1 MRDTRAPALPATDPG
16 SMDFAELFTRS
27 ARELV
32 PLAWQKRLQFLFDF
46 RGPLIDIDAEPAAMH
61 GALQRLS
68 LATLGLVS
76 DGFMFVSAQTDLH
89 EDGTADV
96 SVSITGTGDRADET
110 RIVEVLQRLGL
121 HERPRPAD
129 AVPHDH
135 SRVALGH
142 CPITGA
148 TVSFAANRID
158 GLLFALDIA
167 VPARAIDPG
176 AALPNAQRARA
187 WLISETP
194 AAYQS
199 LIRRLQRLGWAT
211 TSFASVVQAEEQLGR
226 MSNAMAR
233 PALVVATESPTLD
246 AEALQPLRGRLP
258 RAQFILAG
266 TYGSASR
273 GAAGI
278 EFRLWPF
285 SPAELHELTRRAC
298 DEIDTI
304 SGETVPAPVSL
315 SDRPRALVVD
325 DNSVNL
331 LVASGLLQM
340 AGFEV
345 ATANGGAEAI
355 LRCREH
361 APQLVLMD
369 VHMPGMDG
377 LEATRLLRQLQ
388 HDGAVPRFAI
398 VAATA
403 DAMEIGERACYD
415 AGMDGYLCKPLTL
428 EAIQREVARVIPG
441 LLAVAATR

>member
-1 MRDTRAPALPATDPG
+1 
-16 SMDFAELFTRS
+16 MDFAEFFTRS

-32 PLAWQKRLQFLFDF
+32 PLAWEKRLQFLFDF

-61 GALQRLS
+61 AALQRLS

-76 DGFMFVSAQTDLH
+76 DGFMFVSAQTDLRD
-89 EDGTADV
+89 DGTADV
-96 SVSITGTGDRADET
+96 SVSITGTGERADDA
-110 RIVEVLQRLGL
+110 RIGEVLQQLGL
-121 HERPRPAD
+121 HERPRPAAAPD
-129 AVPHDH
+129 DH
-135 SRVALGH
+135 SRVALGQ
-142 CPITGA
+142 CPISGA
-148 TVSFAANRID
+148 AVSFAANRFD
-158 GLLFALDIA
+158 GLLFAFDIS

-211 TSFASVVQAEEQLGR
+211 TSFASVVQAEEQLAR
-226 MSNAMAR
+226 MSDAMAR
-233 PALVVATESPTLD
+233 PALVVATECRSLD
-246 AEALQPLRGRLP
+246 APALQPLRRQLP
-258 RAQFILAG
+258 KAQLILAG
-266 TYGSASR
+266 TYGSTTRS
-273 GAAGI
+273 AAGI

-285 SPAELHELTRRAC
+285 SPAELHELTQRAC
-298 DEIDTI
+298 DEVDTI
-304 SGETVPAPVSL
+304 SGETLPAPVSL

-325 DNSVNL
+325 DNAVNL

-345 ATANGGAEAI
+345 ATASGGAEAI
-355 LRCREH
+355 LRCRER
-361 APQLVLMD
+361 PPELVLMD

-388 HDGAVPRFAI
+388 SDGALPRFAI

-428 EAIQREVARVIPG
+428 EAIQREVARVRPG
-441 LLAVAATR
+441 LLTTAATR